1 MQELSGFSPE
11 DAPYFMSNVQVVK
24 MRFSCTPSHDS
35 ALSSPLSTVGVSGD
49 VSIRQDVAIG
59 ID

>member
-1 MQELSGFSPE
+1 M
-11 DAPYFMSNVQVVK
+11 VK

-35 ALSSPLSTVGVSGD
+35 ALSSPLSTVDVSVD